1 MISTAKDFMMSNFDF
16 RDMLGGASVTLGE
29 APAPPIGEI
38 GDAML
43 GPILA
48 LAKQHDCNPA
58 DVITSAMTHLAVCCG
73 RAGRPDLAI
82 DMLQH
87 VQSIGRAVEDTM
99 REVRFGRG

>member
-1 MISTAKDFMMSNFDF
+1 MSGFDF
-16 RDMLGGASVTLGE
+16 RDMLGGASVTLGNT
-29 APAPPIGEI
+29 PPPPIGEI
-38 GDAML
+38 GEAML

-73 RAGRPDLAI
+73 KAGRPDLAI

-87 VQSIGRAVEDTM
+87 VQSIGRAVEETM